1 MRVGYRLADGREAL
15 AVTPLAATPDAILK
29 MPDDTCLPFV
39 LALLATAVFAAML
52 VRSPALVCA
61 AVAGCA
67 IATAAWLW
75 PRRTLWQ
82 RDEPPVANRRRPRP
96 PPCRAPTSRCRHRC
110 RTTRRPPASHRCRSA
125 VAASARAAGGA

>member
-1 MRVGYRLADGREAL
+1 M
-15 AVTPLAATPDAILK
+15 TPLAATPDAILK

-75 PRRTLWQ
+75 PRRTLA
-82 RDEPPVANRRRPRP
+82 RSRPSRTGAPARRRAAPDEPLPAPVPHD
-96 PPCRAPTSRCRHRC
+96 APA
-110 RTTRRPPASHRCRSA
+110 ASHRCRSA